1 MEDENNILLK
11 LNNSG
16 LRLSNLEKMS
26 FEEIQKFLINQEMY
40 NNVSVFLKQ
49 INSEMNPEYFLT
61 AIAMKFNMKQM
72 VNDSDSSQNSEIFK
86 QIEIMVTMYDD
97 LFDYKKESLD
107 IFKVILE
114 RFNNKFTEW
123 KEADLYNVIEEYAKM
138 FWSLEIHK
146 KVEGI
151 TNEQLSE
158 ISSQQEKIKDTVIQI
173 GGNNALDIFNNFSP
187 VMIDEFSL
195 ETIKNQV
202 KETYEKAFWDNL
214 RHDIENKTYSSF
226 ISILGEIKERI
237 ANLTPNRADMHKL
250 LDEYIDI
257 ELLSQML
264 KHNVADDTYFFKLS
278 HYIIERLKEL
288 EAPVDNESTK
298 KWQNEIDEIFKKKI
312 IFIDY
317 FPNFFKKVFI
327 KLEKIENETK
337 EFKKTEIYQELVKQ
351 KENI

>member
-1 MEDENNILLK
+1 
-11 LNNSG
+11 
-16 LRLSNLEKMS
+16 
-26 FEEIQKFLINQEMY
+26 
-40 NNVSVFLKQ
+40 
-49 INSEMNPEYFLT
+49 
-61 AIAMKFNMKQM
+61 
-72 VNDSDSSQNSEIFK
+72 
-86 QIEIMVTMYDD
+86 
-97 LFDYKKESLD
+97 
-107 IFKVILE
+107 
-114 RFNNKFTEW
+114 
-123 KEADLYNVIEEYAKM
+123 
-138 FWSLEIHK
+138 
-146 KVEGI
+146 
-151 TNEQLSE
+151 
-158 ISSQQEKIKDTVIQI
+158 
-173 GGNNALDIFNNFSP
+173 
-187 VMIDEFSL
+187 MIDEFSL

-237 ANLTPNRADMHKL
+237 ANLTPNRADIHKL